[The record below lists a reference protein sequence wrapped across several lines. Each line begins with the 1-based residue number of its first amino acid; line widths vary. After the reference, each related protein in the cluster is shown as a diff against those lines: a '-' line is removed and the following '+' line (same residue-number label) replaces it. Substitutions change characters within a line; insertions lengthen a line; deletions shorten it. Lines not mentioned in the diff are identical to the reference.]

1 MTLQKR
7 LFLTFAAITLLVLAP
22 ALFALNRL
30 SELRNIAFEQR
41 SDHAMALEALG
52 KLQAALAEADRYI
65 RSYVAIPS
73 ASLQEGM
80 HGSLAEARRQLE
92 RIDARGYD
100 AVARPLTARLD
111 SLEGGVRQLETLM
124 GAGAMDRATDVLRS
138 NITPLLSRAQQ
149 QIDPIHSAIDDR
161 SVREV
166 THAQRISETASS
178 AMLLVSAVAFLLA
191 LGIAAWITRT
201 LTGPLHRLRD
211 ATSQVAAGDFELRHA
226 LPYERQDEIGDLS
239 RSFRTMSQRLAELD
253 RLKAEFV
260 SVASHELKTPIN
272 VIGGYAE
279 LLLDGMYGD
288 VDGEQREVLER
299 IMEQTQSLTRQVN
312 QLLDISRIEAGGFQV
327 HPAAFHL
334 ADLMSNLRRTFEP
347 LAEQKRI
354 RFDVRVEDDAPIKL
368 RADADR
374 LRNEILGNLISN
386 AFKFTPEGGTI
397 CVRASADGPDVRID
411 VSDTGSGIPE
421 DQLPFI
427 FDKFYQVGAEARVK
441 GSGLGLA
448 IAKEVAEAHGG
459 DLTVESSL
467 SHGTVFHV
475 HLPLNDGGGSTATS

>member
-1 MTLQKR
+1 MTLRKR

-30 SELRNIAFEQR
+30 SELRNITFEQ
-41 SDHAMALEALG
+41 HANYAVALASQG
-52 KLQAALAEADRYI
+52 ALQAALAELDRYI
-65 RSYVAIPS
+65 RSYVATPS
-73 ASLQEGM
+73 APLKEGM
-80 HGSLAEARRQLE
+80 HGSIAEARRELDHIRE
-92 RIDARGYD
+92 AGYD
-100 AVARPLTARLD
+100 TVALPLAARLD
-111 SLEGGVRQLETLM
+111 SLGGGIRQIETLM

-138 NITPLLSRAQQ
+138 SIAPLLERAQQ
-149 QIDPIHSAIDDR
+149 QLEPIAGAIDQR
-161 SVREV
+161 SYRDV
-166 THAQRISETASS
+166 TEAQRISETASS

-191 LGIAAWITRT
+191 LVIAAWITRA
-201 LTGPLHRLRD
+201 LTVPLNRLRD
-211 ATSQVAAGDFELRHA
+211 ATSQVAAGEFELGHA
-226 LPYERQDEIGDLS
+226 LPYERQDEIGDLA

-279 LLLDGMYGD
+279 LLLDGMYGE
-288 VDGEQREVLER
+288 VDREQREVLER

-327 HPAAFHL
+327 HPVEFRL

-354 RFDVRVEDDAPIKL
+354 VFDVRLEDGAPIIL
-368 RADADR
+368 HADADR

-386 AFKFTPEGGTI
+386 AFKFTPEGGAIHVCAT
-397 CVRASADGPDVRID
+397 ADGPNVRID

-459 DLTVESSL
+459 DLTVESTL
-467 SHGTVFHV
+467 SNGTVFHV
-475 HLPLNDGGGSTATS
+475 HLPVENGAPSPPTA